1 MAVHVSRIFTPFT
14 IYTVTNTLTNVITNN
29 DATKVVSGKEYTAT
43 LTVETGYTNMSV
55 TVIMGGN
62 DITSTSYLNGVI
74 TITEVTGDILI
85 TATGLST
92 VAVTITGQGNS
103 KSCYAI
109 INGTKQY
116 RAGTHEVNA
125 GDTITFGV
133 YGTRNESKRG
143 WVKIDGTQVLDVRDG
158 TTQTY
163 DWTVPNGI
171 STVEIAMEY
180 SPYTR
185 YGRITVTMA

>member
-29 DATKVVSGKEYTAT
+29 DTTKVMSGKEYTAT
-43 LTVETGYTNMSV
+43 LTVKTGYTKMNV
-55 TVIMGGN
+55 TVMMGGN
-62 DITSTSYLNGVI
+62 DITSTSYSNGVI

-85 TATGLST
+85 TATGLIT
-92 VAVTITGQGNS
+92 IAVTITGAGDEYC
-103 KSCYAI
+103 CYAI

-133 YGTRNESKRG
+133 FGADSMYNGSVR
-143 WVKIDGTQVLDVRDG
+143 IDGTLVLNVDNSD
-158 TTQTY
+158 TKTY
-163 DWTVPNGI
+163 DWIVPEV
-171 STVEIAMEY
+171 STVEIAMNY
-180 SPYTR
+180 QSDK
-185 YGRITVTMA
+185 YGITVTTA